1 MNLLPISIVLFVF
14 AAGEAKN
21 LPKNSVCSDIL
32 DPALIAEI
40 ASYEKVKDEIV
51 KFVTEG
57 EFKGKVY
64 DE

>member
-1 MNLLPISIVLFVF
+1 MNLIPISIALFLF
-14 AAGEAKN
+14 TASEAKN
-21 LPKNSVCSDIL
+21 LPKNSICSDIL

-40 ASYEKVKDEIV
+40 ASYENVKDEIV

-64 DE
+64 NE

>member
-1 MNLLPISIVLFVF
+1 MNLLPISIALFIF
-14 AAGEAKN
+14 TAGEAKN

-40 ASYEKVKDEIV
+40 ASYENVKDEIV
-51 KFVTEG
+51 RFVTEG
-57 EFKGKVY
+57 AFKGKVY